1 MRRTAVHVAGTTL
14 LITLCTLGLGAP
26 TVHAEHHE
34 GSHKHSHGERKAKDP
49 ATYAAKLTE
58 KLGLSEEQSAQ
69 VTAIVEEHHAKI
81 QAVWDQ
87 ITPLKEQ
94 ITPLKEQARELKQAK
109 HDAIKA
115 VLSLEQQVQFA
126 EMRAKK
132 RGHSKHGADCK
143 CEYCA
148 SKRAESSE
156 SAEE

>member
-1 MRRTAVHVAGTTL
+1 MPRTAVHVAGPAL

-34 GSHKHSHGERKAKDP
+34 GSHTHSHGERKAKDP

-69 VTAIVEEHHAKI
+69 VMAIVEEHHAKI
-81 QAVWDQ
+81 KPLKDQ
-87 ITPLKEQ
+87 IEVLFEQMKPLKEQ
-94 ITPLKEQARELKQAK
+94 VGELKQAK

-115 VLSLEQQVQFA
+115 VLTLEQQVQFA

-132 RGHSKHGADCK
+132 RGHQPHGPDGS

-148 SKRAESSE
+148 LKRAESSE

>member
-1 MRRTAVHVAGTTL
+1 MSQTGVHVAGTAL
-14 LITLCTLGLGAP
+14 LITLCTLGLAVP
-26 TVHAEHHE
+26 AVHAEHH
-34 GSHKHSHGERKAKDP
+34 GHGYDYGERKTKDP
-49 ATYAAKLTE
+49 AAYAATLTE
-58 KLGLSEEQSAQ
+58 KLGLSEEQSVQ
-69 VTAIVEEHHAKI
+69 VTAIIEEHHAKI

-115 VLSLEQQVQFA
+115 VLTLEQQVQFA